1 MLGFEINFKKLPA
14 DWIDS
19 RDVAYDYGSIMH
31 YPRTIFGKSP
41 WDETVIPLDAAA
53 QVGQRIKLSDPDIL
67 QAKKLY
73 RCPGKYILKI
83 RGNIFVSYLK
93 HVLSEIRPS
102 LAICNDNLSK
112 CST

>member
-1 MLGFEINFKKLPA
+1 MTLCMFHSLSGFEINFKKLPA

-41 WDETVIPLDAAA
+41 WDETVIPLDATA
-53 QVGQRIKLSDPDIL
+53 QVGQRIKLSAPDIL

-73 RCPGKYILKI
+73 RCPG
-83 RGNIFVSYLK
+83 
-93 HVLSEIRPS
+93 
-102 LAICNDNLSK
+102 
-112 CST
+112 

>member
-1 MLGFEINFKKLPA
+1 MYIPLNNSALVNLCSASALTALLLPLLGFEINFKKLPA

-41 WDETVIPLDAAA
+41 WDETVVPLDATA

-73 RCPGKYILKI
+73 SCPG
-83 RGNIFVSYLK
+83 
-93 HVLSEIRPS
+93 
-102 LAICNDNLSK
+102 
-112 CST
+112 